1 MRKKH
6 CRAAHLINLITWSSA
21 DHFICPGNSLQLF
34 WSLFTFHPKLT
45 PNGLWMNCMKSSI
58 GRKLYT
64 QRLHSLWQ
72 ATFTKATAGECIP
85 DFTNANL
92 RKVLPKYHQ
101 HVNFQTRGENI
112 LDHAYSPYSH
122 AYKARPR
129 PAFGKSDH
137 SSVLLLPCYRQKL
150 KREKPVIRSIQRWTE
165 QSDEA
170 LCDCFQTT

>member
-1 MRKKH
+1 MSAYSPAFGSNPTPR
-6 CRAAHLINLITWSSA
+6 RDRGSAA
-21 DHFICPGNSLQLF
+21 
-34 WSLFTFHPKLT
+34 
-45 PNGLWMNCMKSSI
+45 I
-58 GRKLYT
+58 GPY
-64 QRLHSLWQ
+64 W
-72 ATFTKATAGECIP
+72 
-85 DFTNANL
+85 
-92 RKVLPKYHQ
+92 KYHQ
-101 HVNFQTRGENI
+101 HVNFPTRGENI

-170 LCDCFQTT
+170 LCDCFQTTDWGIFRDAAVNIHEYTEFVLGYVYVSALMTLYSE